1 MTPQADVRLFLRT
14 VLVLATIASAGAA
27 LVVQAERS
35 ARSFFVAAVADT
47 RRFDLTE
54 DIGAYGQLG
63 AELNARVRQEVE
75 P

>member
-1 MTPQADVRLFLRT
+1 MTPQADVRYFLRT
-14 VLVLATIASAGAA
+14 VLVLATIANAGAA

-35 ARSFFVAAVADT
+35 ARPFVVAAVADKH
-47 RRFDLTE
+47 RLDLTD
-54 DIGAYGQLG
+54 DIGAYGRLG